1 MACKT
6 NWPNELCLDITSLGL
21 HELLV
26 NSCQM
31 LLIVSGV
38 AGYETIHVDV
48 CLLFMFLIYI
58 LYTAPEMYSKPNT
71 TEQSYQDALIEERNG
86 EDEEENDTLTVL
98 EGSFETRRD
107 LLRHKRDDRSARGL
121 SFLADDIVDRFH
133 KVAVSK
139 HRVSSQE
146 QTVIDDQFFRHS
158 FVYPD
163 FSSLNEGLQEFIA
176 ADLID
181 ISLRNSLEKNSK
193 KMFSVCVCVCVRAR
207 VCEKER
213 VSVCVGVCM
222 SVHVCVCINKYI
234 QYMCVFLYVLCKI
247 IATVQLLLV
256 INCCIPVYC
265 IVYML
270 HPHRTHI
277 SIQPVDCATQCI
289 YTYSCI

>member
-6 NWPNELCLDITSLGL
+6 NWPNELCLDRTSLGL

-58 LYTAPEMYSKPNT
+58 YTAPEMYSKPNT
-71 TEQSYQDALIEERNG
+71 TEQSYQDTLIEERNG

-193 KMFSVCVCVCVRAR
+193 KMFSVCVCVCMCVCVCVCVCVRAR

-222 SVHVCVCINKYI
+222 SVRVCVCISKYI
-234 QYMCVFLYVLCKI
+234 QYMCVFLCV
-247 IATVQLLLV
+247 
-256 INCCIPVYC
+256 
-265 IVYML
+265 
-270 HPHRTHI
+270 
-277 SIQPVDCATQCI
+277 
-289 YTYSCI
+289 